1 MMFQLAKKYRW
12 QLLII
17 LFILV
22 IQLVFAF
29 QKEGYHM
36 DELISFEMA
45 NAEYNPWIVPTQPV
59 GRRAKFVQ
67 EEIEADSLGEKLGNI
82 SNTIVDVLKNRGN
95 SKMLSYKADV
105 YEEPVWISKAQFRDY
120 LTTDGTDS
128 FNYLSVYFNV
138 KDDNH
143 PPVHFMLL
151 HTISSLFVGKI
162 HPVMGCVINIFMII
176 CSAIVIMKCGML
188 LDKYGITSD
197 GKGMRLGMLSAL
209 LYGCSQAS
217 VATMLLIRMYGVL
230 TFLCLL
236 TFYLQMDKWWGRNF
250 DKKNKLLIFVTVLG
264 FWTQYFFLFYC
275 IALSLAM
282 VLALWRSKRIK
293 ELLVYIRSMLIAALI
308 GVVGYPFA
316 ISDVFSSSR
325 GVEALGNLR
334 GGLGQYIQR
343 LAVFGEILLDRC
355 FGNWVFGLIVVLASL
370 IAITFLF
377 IRQKL
382 YRTEILLYCVPVLVY
397 FLLAAKMSPMYVDRY
412 LMAVFPFV
420 ISWLV
425 VALSVKSPSAGK
437 TIRAVMG
444 CLLVCYCL
452 IQLLTY
458 DGSYLYKGY
467 QEQVAVSQ
475 EYKEKS
481 CICLYEGSGYYDNLM
496 EFINYEKT
504 LLVTPE
510 ELKNRKDTA
519 SVLYGTEF
527 VMVVK
532 NTVSQEQVE
541 AILNQYDWN
550 IKEILIEEGAHKDK
564 VYLCENACER

>member
-17 LFILV
+17 LGILV

-59 GRRAKFVQ
+59 GRLAKFVQ

-176 CSAIVIMKCGML
+176 CSAIVIMKCGMM

-343 LAVFGEILLDRC
+343 LAAFGEILLDRC
-355 FGNWVFGLIVVLASL
+355 FGNWVFGLIVVLAFL
-370 IAITFLF
+370 TAIIFLF

-437 TIRAVMG
+437 TIRTVMG

>member
-1 MMFQLAKKYRW
+1 MFQTMKKYRW

-17 LFILV
+17 VGIVV
-22 IQLVFAF
+22 IQLIFAF

-45 NAEYNPWIVPTQPV
+45 NAEYNPWIVPTQPI
-59 GRRAKFVQ
+59 GRLAKFMQ
-67 EEIEADSLGEKLGNI
+67 EEIEAESFGEKISNI
-82 SNTIVDVLKNRGN
+82 SSTIVDVVKNRGT

-105 YEEPVWISKAQFRDY
+105 YEEPVWIEREQFQDY
-120 LTTDGTDS
+120 LTTDGSDN

-162 HPVMGCVINIFMII
+162 HPVMGCFINIVMSIGCATI
-176 CSAIVIMKCGML
+176 IMKCGTL
-188 LDKYGITSD
+188 LDKYQVTAE
-197 GKGMRLGMLSAL
+197 GMGTRMGMLAAI

-217 VATMLLIRMYGVL
+217 LATMLLIRMYGVL

-236 TFYLQMDKWWGRNF
+236 TFYLHMNKWWGKSF
-250 DKKNKLLIFVTVLG
+250 DKKNLGLILVTVLG

-275 IALSLAM
+275 IALSVVS
-282 VLALWRSKRIK
+282 VLCLWKSKRTR
-293 ELLVYIRSMLIAALI
+293 EVFVYIRTMMIAAVI
-308 GVVGYPFA
+308 GVAGFPFA

-325 GVEALGNLR
+325 GVEAMGNLR
-334 GGLGQYIQR
+334 GGVGDYIQR
-343 LAVFGEILLDRC
+343 LAGFGEILLSRC
-355 FGNWVFGLIVVLASL
+355 FGSWIVGLIMLL
-370 IAITFLF
+370 IALGAMGYLLV
-377 IRQKL
+377 KHKE
-382 YRTEILLYCVPVLVY
+382 YRMELLLYFVPVCVY

-425 VALSVKSPSAGK
+425 PVLCVKASSCGKALRIGLGGLVA
-437 TIRAVMG
+437 
-444 CLLVCYCL
+444 CYCVM
-452 IQLLTY
+452 QLWTY
-458 DGSYLYKGY
+458 DGSYLYEGY
-467 QEQVAVSQ
+467 KEQVAVAE
-475 EYKEKS
+475 EYREKA

-496 EFINYEKT
+496 EFTNYEKT

-510 ELKNRKDTA
+510 ELKGRKDTT
-519 SVLYGTEF
+519 SVQEMTEV

-532 NTVSQEQVE
+532 HTVPQEQVKDVLE
-541 AILNQYDWN
+541 QYDWN
-550 IKEILIEEGAHKDK
+550 VKKVLIEEGAHKDR
-564 VYLCENACER
+564 VYLCGRE

>member
-59 GRRAKFVQ
+59 GRLAKFVQ

>member
-1 MMFQLAKKYRW
+1 MMFQLVKKYRW

-17 LFILV
+17 LGIVV

-59 GRRAKFVQ
+59 GRLAKFVN
-67 EEIEADSLGEKLGNI
+67 EEIEADSLGDKLGNI
-82 SNTIVDVLKNRGN
+82 KNTIVDVVKNRGN

-105 YEEPVWISKAQFRDY
+105 YEEPVWISRGQFRDY
-120 LTTDGTDS
+120 LTTDGTDN

-162 HPVMGCVINIFMII
+162 HPVMGCIINIFMII
-176 CSAIVIMKCGML
+176 GCAVILMKCGML
-188 LDKYGITSD
+188 LDRYGITSD

-334 GGLGQYIQR
+334 GGPGQYIQR
-343 LAVFGEILLDRC
+343 LAAFGGILLDRC

-370 IAITFLF
+370 TAIIFLF

-437 TIRAVMG
+437 TIRAVVG

-532 NTVSQEQVE
+532 NTVSQERVE

>member
-1 MMFQLAKKYRW
+1 MMFQLVKKYRW

-17 LFILV
+17 IGILV

-59 GRRAKFVQ
+59 GRLAKFVQ

-82 SNTIVDVLKNRGN
+82 SNTIMDVVKNRGN

-105 YEEPVWISKAQFRDY
+105 YEEPVWISSAQFRDY
-120 LTTDGTDS
+120 LTTDGTDN

-176 CSAIVIMKCGML
+176 GCAVILMKCGML
-188 LDKYGITSD
+188 LDRYGITSD
-197 GKGMRLGMLSAL
+197 RKGMRLGVVAAIF
-209 LYGCSQAS
+209 YGCSQAS
-217 VATMLLIRMYGVL
+217 VATMLLIRMYAVL

-236 TFYLQMDKWWGRNF
+236 TFYLHMNKWWGKNF
-250 DKKNKLLIFVTVLG
+250 DKKNKLLIFVTVMG

-275 IALSLAM
+275 IAISLLV
-282 VLALWRSKRIK
+282 VLALWRHKRVR
-293 ELLVYIRSMLIAALI
+293 ELIIYIRTMVIAAII
-308 GVVGYPFA
+308 GVAGFPFA

-334 GGLGQYIQR
+334 GGIRDYIQR
-343 LAVFGEILLDRC
+343 LATFGRILLDRC
-355 FGNWVFGLIVVLASL
+355 FGNWLIGLIFVVASL
-370 IAITFLF
+370 IVLIFMF
-377 IRQKL
+377 IKHKA
-382 YRTEILLYCVPVLVY
+382 YRTEILLYFVPVLVY
-397 FLLAAKMSPMYVDRY
+397 FLLATKMSPMYVDRY
-412 LMAVFPFV
+412 VMAIFPFV

-425 VALSVKSPSAGK
+425 FALSVKSPSAGK
-437 TIRAVMG
+437 TIRTVVG
-444 CLLVCYCL
+444 CLLACYCL

-458 DGSYLYKGY
+458 DGSYLYRGY
-467 QEQVAVSQ
+467 QEQVAVAK

-496 EFINYEKT
+496 EFTNYEKT

-510 ELKNRKDTA
+510 ELKNRKDMA
-519 SVLYGTEF
+519 SVLYNTEF

-541 AILNQYDWN
+541 EILNQYDWN

-564 VYLCENACER
+564 VYLCGRN